1 MESNPRTITIT
12 EEQFSKAVTD
22 EMMSIVNDPKIAD
35 KGQGAFLFAMGGASF
50 AHSVGRRLFGTNND
64 ETEQEEK

>member
-1 MESNPRTITIT
+1 MESNPRAITII

-22 EMMSIVNDPKIAD
+22 EMMSIVHNPEFANKA
-35 KGQGAFLFAMGGASF
+35 QGAFLFAMGGAIF
-50 AHSVGRRLFGTNND
+50 AHNVGRRLFDTNND

>member
-12 EEQFSKAVTD
+12 EEQFSNAVTD
-22 EMMSIVNDPKIAD
+22 EMMSILHDPEFANKSQA
-35 KGQGAFLFAMGGASF
+35 AFIFALGGASF
-50 AHSVGRRLFGTNND
+50 AHRVSRRLFDTNND